1 MWIVDRACTC
11 VSQAA
16 AEEEIK
22 ALLAK
27 AKVKGIEN
35 QKRMAEEEAVK
46 AAKRAERLELYK
58 ANNPDEEDD
67 KKGGGEEGDDKG
79 SDDDKKGGGD
89 GGGGGGDDKPK
100 KDGDDDDGLAL
111 V

>member
-1 MWIVDRACTC
+1 MVACTY

-58 ANNPDEEDD
+58 ANNPDE
-67 KKGGGEEGDDKG
+67 
-79 SDDDKKGGGD
+79 DDDKKGGGLVVE
-89 GGGGGGDDKPK
+89 K
-100 KDGDDDDGLAL
+100 KGHFPCTKRVLFL
-111 V
+111 VVCFVFIFVFQLTFSRIW